1 MELNVHPTDRTLTK
15 DYLSK
20 ILWVQ
25 VQTKEEPARVCV
37 VLPQNCVDK
46 ILKDEHRSQKSR
58 HSYSVGNT

>member
-37 VLPQNCVDK
+37 VLPQNCV
-46 ILKDEHRSQKSR
+46 HRF
-58 HSYSVGNT
+58 

>member
-20 ILWVQ
+20 MFFMKDNILWVQ

-37 VLPQNCVDK
+37 VLPQNCV
-46 ILKDEHRSQKSR
+46 HRF
-58 HSYSVGNT
+58 